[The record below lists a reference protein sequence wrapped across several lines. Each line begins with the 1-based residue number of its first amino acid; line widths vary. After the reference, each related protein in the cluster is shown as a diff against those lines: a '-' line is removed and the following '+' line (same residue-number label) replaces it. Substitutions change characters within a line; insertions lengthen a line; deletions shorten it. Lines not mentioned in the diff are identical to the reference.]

1 MIMGAALDCN
11 CEQVQVIKRPARLIC
26 VWLEKKSLVEVLL
39 QNHRQVGLKSAG
51 GQGFPNLLLM

>member
-39 QNHRQVGLKSAG
+39 QDYFRITDRWD
-51 GQGFPNLLLM
+51 